1 MKQIIAVELLKL
13 RFYELI
19 DIDKNELLISKKKVL
34 KNYESFYWARK
45 SGQGSRIPNM
55 MYRFHPRNSDPHS
68 VDDHKF

>member
-13 RFYELI
+13 RFYELV
-19 DIDKNELLISKKKVL
+19 DIDKNEFLISKKKVL

-55 MYRFHPRNSDPHS
+55 MYRFHHRNSDPRS